1 MTLETSE
8 TKFVE
13 AGGTKYAYRSFGKDS
28 GNLPLVFMQHFTGTM
43 DGWDPLVV
51 NGLAKNRLAVVFDNA
66 GVASSSG
73 TTPDT
78 VAQMASDARDFISAL
93 GLEKVDLLGYSL
105 GGMVAQQL
113 VANCPDLVRR
123 LVLVGT
129 GPRGGEEHLLKVLD
143 DARSQPDLQDPRL
156 DLFFTRS
163 RASRAAALAFL
174 DRIRARTSD
183 RDPDSSQETTN
194 AQAKALITWCAT
206 KDPDNSILS
215 AIRQPVLIVNGSSDT
230 MLPADNSYFMF
241 QHLRDAQLILY
252 PDAGHGSLFQYPE
265 QFVPHAEQF
274 LGPGGAAA

>member
-1 MTLETSE
+1 
-8 TKFVE
+8 
-13 AGGTKYAYRSFGKDS
+13 
-28 GNLPLVFMQHFTGTM
+28 
-43 DGWDPLVV
+43 
-51 NGLAKNRLAVVFDNA
+51 
-66 GVASSSG
+66 
-73 TTPDT
+73 
-78 VAQMASDARDFISAL
+78 MASDARDFISAL